1 MKALA
6 LGTSK
11 KEEALVVAFSGHCET
26 SQRFVDS
33 STLYRD
39 CTAAAVTRSRPRVT
53 CHRAPDKLKY
63 KHHSQANLTHEEA
76 ILVLDKN
83 VLCIFKSLLK
93 CPCTSLQ
100 LTLAALH
107 CYPSLIYADVRFFLL
122 DQICGRPSKGPRA
135 RARAGMR
142 VVAQEVG
149 RVIQTEW

>member
-1 MKALA
+1 MKAL
-6 LGTSK
+6 GTFK
-11 KEEALVVAFSGHCET
+11 KEEALVGAFSGHCKT
-26 SQRFVDS
+26 SQSFAYS

-53 CHRAPDKLKY
+53 CHRVPDKLKY
-63 KHHSQANLTHEEA
+63 KHHSPANLTHEEA

-149 RVIQTEW
+149 RVIQTSGNF

>member
-1 MKALA
+1 MSAETGNTLTRLA
-6 LGTSK
+6 VN
-11 KEEALVVAFSGHCET
+11 ACV
-26 SQRFVDS
+26 FVS
-33 STLYRD
+33 ES
-39 CTAAAVTRSRPRVT
+39 AAAVTRSRPRVT

-122 DQICGRPSKGPRA
+122 DQICGRPRA

-149 RVIQTEW
+149 RVMLFRPSGDF

>member
-6 LGTSK
+6 LGTFK
-11 KEEALVVAFSGHCET
+11 REEALVVAFSGHCET

-135 RARAGMR
+135 GMR

-149 RVIQTEW
+149 RVIQTSGDF